1 MGRRLGVIRPMVRAW
16 MKRIFRRH
24 YTQKA
29 DPYVMTARKAKAR
42 AEADPQR
49 GMTERKAKATAKAD

>member
-1 MGRRLGVIRPMVRAW
+1 

-29 DPYVMTARKAKAR
+29 DPYGMTARKAKAR